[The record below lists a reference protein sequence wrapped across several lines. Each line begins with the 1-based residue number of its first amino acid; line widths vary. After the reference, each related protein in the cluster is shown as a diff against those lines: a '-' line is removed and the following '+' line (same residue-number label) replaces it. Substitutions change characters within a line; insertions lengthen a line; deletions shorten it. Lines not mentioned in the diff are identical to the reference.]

1 MFERFDSSS
10 RSAVAGALDEAAA
23 RGDRRV
29 GTEHLLLGLLV
40 APVGPVAD
48 ALGTDLDHARAE
60 LRAMDAQAL
69 AAVGVDAPQLPAPAP
84 GRFGARVP
92 FTAGAKEV
100 LGHGLRAA
108 AAEGSRRIQPRH
120 LLLALLA
127 RTEPDPAA
135 VLLAR
140 LGVDPVLVRQRLAD
154 AA

>member
-1 MFERFDSSS
+1 MFERFDSAS
-10 RSAVAGALDEAAA
+10 RSAVAGAVDEAAT

-48 ALGTDLDHARAE
+48 AVGTDLEHARAE
-60 LRAMDAQAL
+60 LVAMDAQAL
-69 AAVGVDAPQLPAPAP
+69 AAVGIDAPELPAVAP

-92 FTAGAKEV
+92 FTAAAKDV
-100 LGHGLRAA
+100 LAHSVHAA
-108 AAEGSRRIQPRH
+108 AAEGSRRILPRH
-120 LLLALLA
+120 LLLALLG